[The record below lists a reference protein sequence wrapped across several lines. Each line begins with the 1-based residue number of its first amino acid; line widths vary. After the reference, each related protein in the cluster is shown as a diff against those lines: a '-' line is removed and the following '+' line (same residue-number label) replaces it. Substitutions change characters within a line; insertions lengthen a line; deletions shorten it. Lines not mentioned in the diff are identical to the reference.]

1 MISAF
6 LPSPL
11 PLPGLVARELDTAAL
26 ALLQAPGADA
36 VDFAVPPGE
45 PALVGADSV
54 SWRIFKNPVALFI
67 GGVAAVLLE
76 LAHPRVRTGVWD
88 HSSFRKD
95 PVRRLRRTGLAAMVT
110 VYGARSRAETMIAG
124 VVRRHD
130 AVEGQ
135 TPDGTAYRANDP
147 ELLDWVQATAGF
159 GFSEAYH
166 LYVRPLSRQERD
178 RFYAEGAPAA
188 RRYGSAGA
196 PGSTAEMDALFAAT
210 APQLEA
216 SPIIFEFLDIMRNA
230 PILPAM
236 LRPLQRMLIR
246 AAVATTPDWFRA
258 QLALDAPH
266 RLGPGEARVVKLA
279 CRLADRVLL
288 RSSPAVQ
295 ACHRLGLPDDHL
307 YRATG

>member
-1 MISAF
+1 MISVL

-11 PLPGLVARELDTAAL
+11 PLPGLVARELDLAAQG
-26 ALLQAPGADA
+26 LLQSPGAA
-36 VDFAVPPGE
+36 VDFSSPSGE

-54 SWRIFKNPVALFI
+54 SWQVFKNPVALFI

-76 LAHPRVRTGVWD
+76 LAEPKVRAGVWD
-88 HSSFRKD
+88 HTSFRTD

-110 VYGARSRAETMIAG
+110 VYGARSQAEAMIAG

-130 AVEGQ
+130 SVEGL
-135 TPDGTAYRANDP
+135 TPERAAYRANDR

-166 LYVRPLSRQERD
+166 RYVRPLSRQERD

-188 RRYGSAGA
+188 RLYGAVGA
-196 PGSTAEMDALFAAT
+196 PGSTAEMGAMLAAT
-210 APQLEA
+210 APQLGS
-216 SPIIFEFLDIMRNA
+216 SPIIFEFLDIISGA
-230 PILPAM
+230 PILAPT

-246 AAVATTPDWFRA
+246 AAVSSTPDWFRE
-258 QLALDAPH
+258 QLGLDAEH
-266 RLGPGEARVVKLA
+266 QLRFGEAGVVKLA
-279 CRLADRVLL
+279 CRLADRIML

-295 ACHRLGLPDDHL
+295 ACRRLGLPDDYL
-307 YRATG
+307 YRMAG